1 MPFGEERRH
10 DLHHKISA
18 LDDRRVPQA
27 PERHCAI
34 VDRNRDTDVLARL
47 RACQNGFVDFYD
59 LSSAAQGLG
68 CRAARF
74 QIMEIVGDR
83 KRGKEWAE
91 REQLYQA
98 AETVSDVRE
107 PYTCSTAVPFDEA
120 AKMVAEALAGKAR
133 HYGQVNCAAL
143 DALVYIDLRISH
155 LWPPE
160 ARNAADTAAELDRQ
174 GWRSVSMLSV
184 PYGAVLTA
192 NASAPDFLRANI
204 GLVLNAWPGL
214 DDWFDP

>member
-1 MPFGEERRH
+1 
-10 DLHHKISA
+10 
-18 LDDRRVPQA
+18 
-27 PERHCAI
+27 
-34 VDRNRDTDVLARL
+34 
-47 RACQNGFVDFYD
+47 
-59 LSSAAQGLG
+59 
-68 CRAARF
+68 
-74 QIMEIVGDR
+74 MEIVGDR

-143 DALVYIDLRISH
+143 DARLEIHLKISH

-174 GWRSVSMLSV
+174 GLALGVDAAPV
-184 PYGAVLTA
+184 PYGAVPTA

>member
-1 MPFGEERRH
+1 MTCTTR
-10 DLHHKISA
+10 SA
-18 LDDRRVPQA
+18 LSMTAAFHKRQNDIA
-27 PERHCAI
+27 PLLTETAI
-34 VDRNRDTDVLARL
+34 RMCWRAFELAKT
-47 RACQNGFVDFYD
+47 V
-59 LSSAAQGLG
+59 SSISTICPAPPRGLG

-107 PYTCSTAVPFDEA
+107 PYACSTAVPFDEA